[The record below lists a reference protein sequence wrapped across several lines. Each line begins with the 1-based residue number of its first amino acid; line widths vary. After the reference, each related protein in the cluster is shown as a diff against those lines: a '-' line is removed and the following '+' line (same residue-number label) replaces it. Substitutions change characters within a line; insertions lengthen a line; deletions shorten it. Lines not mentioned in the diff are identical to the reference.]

1 LDVYQTEQD
10 IESATEMADRMTQGE
25 ESHPDNVM
33 LDPAEQ
39 ETRKVVPKKRRDD
52 DSPTDYDLEL

>member
-1 LDVYQTEQD
+1 
-10 IESATEMADRMTQGE
+10 MADRMTQGE
-25 ESHPDNVM
+25 VPHPDNVM

-39 ETRKVVPKKRRDD
+39 ETRRAVPKKHRDD

>member
-1 LDVYQTEQD
+1 LDKYQTEQD
-10 IESATEMADRMTQGE
+10 IESATEMADRMTQRE
-25 ESHPDNVM
+25 VSHPDNVM

-39 ETRKVVPKKRRDD
+39 ETHEVVPKKRRDD